1 MALWGG
7 RFQSGSSDMFKQ
19 VNDSLPFDYVM
30 AVEDIWGSIVWSRA
44 LKDAGVLT
52 VDEQQQ
58 LEGALNALR
67 TQAEAGEIDFAN
79 SAEED
84 IHSFVEA
91 TLTAE
96 LGDIA
101 RKLHTGRSR
110 NDQVATDFRLW
121 CRSHLESLRID
132 CLNVIQALLKV
143 ASRHE
148 NAILPGYT
156 HLQRAQPVPGLR

>member
-30 AVEDIWGSIVWSRA
+30 AVEDILGSIVWSRA
-44 LKDAGVLT
+44 LKEAGVLSEN
-52 VDEQQQ
+52 EQLQ
-58 LEGALNALR
+58 LENSLNALR
-67 TQAEAGEIDFAN
+67 KQAEEGTLDFAN
-79 SAEED
+79 SPEED

-96 LGDIA
+96 LGDVA

-110 NDQVATDFRLW
+110 NDQVATDFAYGVV
-121 CRSHLESLRID
+121 H
-132 CLNVIQALLKV
+132 
-143 ASRHE
+143 
-148 NAILPGYT
+148 T
-156 HLQRAQPVPGLR
+156 